1 MIMLL
6 LMSSVYMSYSA
17 YYFSFGGFDTLRTI
31 TELTINFLYILLGF
45 LVVRNSL
52 MAVESLREHLN
63 QLPNANSPLQ
73 ESITLKMNMMRGFF
87 MLGTLIFAYEI
98 FMHAILPIFMPTDE
112 NASVTI
118 MHQSYEYFL
127 ILGLLWNFRPREWPE
142 YFNLEVAQMMN
153 VGDNNSYV
161 PPKLAPIETAEI
173 QFTSGCSFSSCSTTR
188 PVLIVNPYDSEKQI
202 FIGYKQKGFKKD

>member
-112 NASVTI
+112 NAI

-153 VGDNNSYV
+153 VNSYV

-173 QFTSGCSFSSCSTTR
+173 QFASDTSFSSCSTTR
-188 PVLIVNPYDSEKQI
+188 PVVIVNPYD
-202 FIGYKQKGFKKD
+202 

>member
-73 ESITLKMNMMRGFF
+73 ESITLKVNMMRGFF

-142 YFNLEVAQMMN
+142 YFNLEVAN
-153 VGDNNSYV
+153 LSDNNSYV

-173 QFTSGCSFSSCSTTR
+173 QFASGSSDTSFSSCSTTR
-188 PVLIVNPYDSEKQI
+188 PVVIVDSEKQI

>member
-31 TELTINFLYILLGF
+31 TELIINFLYILLGF

-52 MAVESLREHLN
+52 KAVESLREHLS

-112 NASVTI
+112 NAI

-127 ILGLLWNFRPREWPE
+127 ILGLLWNFRPR
-142 YFNLEVAQMMN
+142 
-153 VGDNNSYV
+153 
-161 PPKLAPIETAEI
+161 
-173 QFTSGCSFSSCSTTR
+173 
-188 PVLIVNPYDSEKQI
+188 
-202 FIGYKQKGFKKD
+202 